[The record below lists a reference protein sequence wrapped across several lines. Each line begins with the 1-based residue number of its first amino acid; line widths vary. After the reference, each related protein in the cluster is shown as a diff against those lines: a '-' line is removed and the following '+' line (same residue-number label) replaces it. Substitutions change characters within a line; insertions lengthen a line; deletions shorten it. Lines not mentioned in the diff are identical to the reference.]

1 MTHYALPALSADA
14 GLARYLQDIRKFPVL
29 DAEEEYMLAK
39 SFHEHGNTEAAH
51 KLVTSHLRL
60 VAKLAM
66 GFRGYGLP
74 LVELISE
81 GNIGL
86 MTAVKK
92 FDPEKGFRLSTYAMW
107 WIKASIQEYV
117 LRSWSLVKMGTT
129 AAQKRLFFNLRRL
142 RNRITDSHGDLT
154 PDQVQY
160 ISKELDVPENDVVD
174 MDRRMNSHDVSMNLA
189 IGEEDGSAEYGDFIA
204 SPEESLEVTLGDRQ
218 ESNQKHAMLKDAMDS
233 LNDRERVIL
242 MERRL
247 QDEPSTLED
256 LSQKFNISR
265 ERVRQIE
272 NRAFE
277 KVQTRLLEFKKA
289 S

>member
-1 MTHYALPALSADA
+1 MTHYALPALSADT
-14 GLARYLQDIRKFPVL
+14 GLTRYLQDIRKFPVL
-29 DAEEEYMLAK
+29 DAEEEYMLAR

-60 VAKLAM
+60 VAKIAM

-107 WIKASIQEYV
+107 WIKAAIQEYV
-117 LRSWSLVKMGTT
+117 LRSWSLVKMGTS

-142 RNRITDSHGDLT
+142 RNRITTSHGDLT
-154 PDQVQY
+154 PDQVKL
-160 ISKELDVPENDVVD
+160 ISTELDVPENDVVD
-174 MDRRMNSHDVSMNLA
+174 MDRRFNSHDVSMNQI
-189 IGEEDGSAEYGDFIA
+189 IGDEDSSAEYGDFIA
-204 SPEESLEVTLGDRQ
+204 SPEESFEVTLANRQ
-218 ESNQKHAMLKDAMDS
+218 ENQQKQIMLKDAIAT
-233 LNDRERVIL
+233 LNDREREIL
-242 MERRL
+242 LERRL
-247 QDEPSTLED
+247 KDDPATLED
-256 LSQKFNISR
+256 LSQKFKISR

-277 KVQTRLLEFKKA
+277 KVQTQLLEYRKA